1 MPQPRLRVFAG
12 PNGSGKSTLFESF
25 SQKYNT
31 GYFLNADL
39 IEKELSTK
47 GYLDLSDYNLS
58 LNQGDLDDFFAT
70 DRAKTLLEKAFND
83 NHPID
88 ITLSQNM
95 IVDKEKSTHSYE
107 GAIISA
113 FLRYHLQKKRIDFCF
128 ETVMSHPSKIDEFI
142 EARDNGYK
150 TYLYFICID
159 DPEVNISRVENR
171 VQKGGHDVA
180 SDKIESRYYG
190 TLDNLMSAIESVDKC
205 YLFDNS
211 QDRFRLIAIVVEN
224 SLKLEIEPEFLPN
237 WFINY
242 VLKYFNT
249 DSATFIG

>member
-1 MPQPRLRVFAG
+1 
-12 PNGSGKSTLFESF
+12 
-25 SQKYNT
+25 
-31 GYFLNADL
+31 
-39 IEKELSTK
+39 
-47 GYLDLSDYNLS
+47 LDLSDYNLN

-70 DRAKTLLEKAFND
+70 DRAKTLLEKAFNE

-88 ITLSQNM
+88 IILSQNM
-95 IVDKEKSTHSYE
+95 IVDKVKSTISYE

-171 VQKGGHDVA
+171 VQKGGQDVA

-242 VLKYFNT
+242 VLKYYNT